1 MQLYKL
7 FKPFKYSAYSTIQPL
22 YMFYK
27 KHFFAIAILFF
38 TLAASAQ
45 DGQVVPG
52 LRGKR
57 LFVEG
62 NFSCLPFLVQGPTLE
77 NQGRVRYS
85 VGKGTTPDGLP
96 LSWRAGVLVHY
107 ITKRKQ
113 SVYGGIEHFQTGLSM
128 EAFTKP
134 IGTVANGNW
143 PLDRHF
149 LFVGLTANII
159 TLGIETNT
167 KSGMLA
173 PIGSYFRFNLQYYL
187 LQGKILDKYTDYSTG
202 TRPPS
207 GIGRPLGLDNVTSW
221 DLALGMEL
229 GTRTVIAKNVTFNIG
244 LRSTISAMWVARNRY
259 EPLYSSASLEKY
271 YTGSDDE
278 IQAYNRDLFQEN
290 ARLRTSIHDLLMLNI
305 GLGYAIK

>member
-1 MQLYKL
+1 M
-7 FKPFKYSAYSTIQPL
+7 S
-22 YMFYK
+22 YK

-62 NFSCLPFLVQGPTLE
+62 NFSCLPLLVNGPTLE
-77 NQGRVRYS
+77 NLGRIQYKPTGESNPSGIPV
-85 VGKGTTPDGLP
+85 
-96 LSWRAGVLVHY
+96 SWRAGILVHY
-107 ITKRKQ
+107 ITKRKE
-113 SVYGGIEHFQTGLSM
+113 SVYGGIEHYQTGLSM

-134 IGTVANGNW
+134 IAKVANGNY
-143 PLDRHF
+143 PLDQHF
-149 LFVGLTANII
+149 LFMGLTANII

-187 LQGKILDKYTDYSTG
+187 LQGKILDKYTKYASTPG
-202 TRPPS
+202 KFSLS
-207 GIGRPLGLDNVTSW
+207 GDNRPLGLDNATTW
-221 DLALGMEL
+221 DAALGLEF
-229 GTRTVIAKNVTFNIG
+229 GTRTVIAKNVTLNIG
-244 LRSTISAMWVARNRY
+244 LRSTISAMWITNNLITS
-259 EPLYSSASLEKY
+259 PNSSEALQKY
-271 YTGSDDE
+271 YVGSDDD
-278 IQAYNRDLFQEN
+278 IQVYNRDLFQQS
-290 ARLRTSIHDLLMLNI
+290 ARFRTSIHDLLMLNV